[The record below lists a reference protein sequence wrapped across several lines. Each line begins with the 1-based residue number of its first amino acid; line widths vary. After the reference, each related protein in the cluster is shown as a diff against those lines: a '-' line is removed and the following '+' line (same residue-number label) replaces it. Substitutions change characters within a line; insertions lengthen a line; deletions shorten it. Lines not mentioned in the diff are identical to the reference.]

1 MSESVAPV
9 SARVEAVSA
18 RVEGWGMAVGGP
30 AQVLRPDSLDDIRE
44 AIAFARSAKLK
55 IALRGAGCSYGDA
68 SCGTGKLVL
77 DFTRFS
83 RILDFNAQT
92 GVIRVQAGATIGDIW
107 KRALPE
113 GWWPPVV
120 SGTMAPTLGGA
131 VAMNIH
137 GKNAYRVGPIGD
149 HVLRLRVLLM
159 NGSERELLPDEPLFA
174 AVVGGFGELAII
186 TEVELQLKHIYS
198 GQLDVDA
205 LCGDNF
211 AEIFKI
217 FDDWQD
223 RSDYLVAWIDGFA
236 AGDGLGRGLVHMA
249 HQVQPGVDANPQALM
264 TVAAQTLPPRLFG
277 VIPKSWMWLFLWPF
291 SNNLGM
297 RFVNL
302 VKYWSSRLLEHG
314 KRYRQGHAAF
324 HFLLDYVPNW
334 KWAYKPGGLIQHQ
347 IFVPKEHAQ
356 RIFAEAFRIQ
366 HRYGLPT
373 WLAVMKRHRPDR
385 FLLTHG
391 LDGYS
396 MAQDFAVT
404 KSNRAKLWQMC
415 HEVDA
420 LVAGVGGRFYF
431 AKDATL
437 EPTTVLAAWPKE
449 NLLRFAALRRELD
462 PEGLLA
468 TDLFER
474 AVAPALAQLT

>member
-1 MSESVAPV
+1 MSAPV
-9 SARVEAVSA
+9 TARVT
-18 RVEGWGMAVGGP
+18 GWGMAVGGDALLLQP
-30 AQVLRPDSLDDIRE
+30 TTLEDIR
-44 AIAFARSAKLK
+44 AALTYARAQGLRV
-55 IALRGAGCSYGDA
+55 ALRGAGCSYGDA
-68 SCGTGKLVL
+68 SCGTGKLVV
-77 DFTRFS
+77 DFTRFN
-83 RILDFNAQT
+83 RILEFDRGS

-107 KRALPE
+107 QHVLPH

-149 HVLRLRVLLM
+149 HVLRLQVLLVD
-159 NGSERELLPDEPLFA
+159 GTERTLTPEDPLFF
-174 AVVGGFGELAII
+174 AVIGGFGELAVI
-186 TEVELQLKHIYS
+186 TEVTLQLKHIYA
-198 GQLDVDA
+198 GQMDVDA
-205 LCGDNF
+205 LCGSNL
-211 AEIFKI
+211 AEIFAI

-223 RSDYLVAWIDGFA
+223 RSDYIVAWIDGFA
-236 AGDGLGRGLVHMA
+236 GGTGLGRGLVHMA
-249 HQVQPGVDANPQALM
+249 HQLPPGADANPQALM
-264 TVAAQTLPPRLFG
+264 TVAAQTLPSRLFG
-277 VIPKSWMWLFLWPF
+277 VIPKAWMWVLLWPF
-291 SNNLGM
+291 ANNLGW
-297 RFVNL
+297 RL
-302 VKYWSSRLLEHG
+302 VCWAKYWSGRLLEHG

-324 HFLLDYVPNW
+324 HFLLDYVPNF
-334 KWAYKPGGLIQHQ
+334 KFAYKPGGLIQHQ
-347 IFVPKEHAQ
+347 IFVPKAEAQ
-356 RIFAEAFRIQ
+356 RVFAEVFRLQ

-404 KSNRAKLWQMC
+404 ARNRQKLWQLC

-420 LVAGVGGRFYF
+420 IVTAAGGRFYF

-437 EPTTVLAAWPKE
+437 QPDTVLAAWPKE
-449 NLLRFAALRRELD
+449 NLLQFAKLRQELD

-468 TDLFER
+468 TDLYDR
-474 AVAPALAQLT
+474 AVAPALRKLA

>member
-1 MSESVAPV
+1 
-9 SARVEAVSA
+9 
-18 RVEGWGMAVGGP
+18 MAVGGV
-30 AQVLRPDSLDDIRE
+30 AQVVQPTSVAAIRAALDH
-44 AIAFARSAKLK
+44 ARASGLK

-77 DFTRFS
+77 DFTRFN
-83 RILDFNAQT
+83 RILDFQAAT
-92 GVIRVQAGATIGDIW
+92 GVIRVEAGATIGDIW
-107 KRALPE
+107 QHVLPH

-137 GKNAYRVGPIGD
+137 GKNAYRVGPMGE
-149 HVLRLRVLLM
+149 HVLSLRVLLLD
-159 NGSERELLPDEPLFA
+159 GTERTLAPDDPLFPA
-174 AVVGGFGELAII
+174 IVGGFGELAVI

-205 LCGDNF
+205 LCGSNF

-236 AGDGLGRGLVHMA
+236 QGDGLGRGLVHMA
-249 HQVQPGVDANPQALM
+249 HQLQPGVDPQPQALM
-264 TVAAQTLPPRLFG
+264 TVAAQTLPSRLFG
-277 VIPKSWMWLFLWPF
+277 VIPKSWMWALLWPF

-297 RFVNL
+297 WFVNL
-302 VKYWSSRLLEHG
+302 VKYWSARLLEHG
-314 KRYRQGHAAF
+314 KRYRQTHAAF

-347 IFVPKEHAQ
+347 IFVPKAHAQ
-356 RIFAEAFRIQ
+356 RVFAEVFQIH

-404 KSNRAKLWQMC
+404 KGNRQKLWDMC

-420 LVAGVGGRFYF
+420 LVTAAGGRFYF

-437 EPTTVLAAWPKE
+437 QPETVLAAWPAE
-449 NLLRFAALRRELD
+449 NLRQFAELRAQLD

-468 TDLFER
+468 TDLYER
-474 AVAPALAQLT
+474 AVAPALQKLG

>member
-1 MSESVAPV
+1 MTTALP
-9 SARVEAVSA
+9 AY
-18 RVEGWGMAVGGP
+18 VEGWGMAVGGT
-30 AQVLRPDSLDDIRE
+30 AKVLRPDSLDAIRA
-44 AIAFARSAKLK
+44 AIAFARSANLK

-77 DFTRFS
+77 DFTTFK

-107 KRALPE
+107 QHVLPH

-159 NGSERELLPDEPLFA
+159 DGTEREVLPDDPLFVA
-174 AVVGGFGELAII
+174 IIGGFGELAII

-205 LCGDNF
+205 LCGSNF

-223 RSDYLVAWIDGFA
+223 KSDYLVGWIDAFA
-236 AGDGLGRGLVHMA
+236 SGKGLGRGLVHMA

-264 TVAAQTLPPRLFG
+264 TVEAQTLPSRLFG
-277 VIPKSWMWLFLWPF
+277 IIPKSWMWLLFWPF
-291 SNNLGM
+291 ANNLGW
-297 RFVNL
+297 RL
-302 VKYWSSRLLEHG
+302 ICAAKYWSARLLEHG

-347 IFVPKEHAQ
+347 IFVPKAHAQ
-356 RIFAEAFRIQ
+356 RIFAEVFQIQ
-366 HRYGLPT
+366 HRYSLPT

-396 MAQDFAVT
+396 MAQDFPVT

-415 HEVDA
+415 HEVDK
-420 LVAGVGGRFYF
+420 LVASVGGRFYF

-437 EPTTVLAAWPKE
+437 EPETVLAAWPKE
-449 NLLRFAALRRELD
+449 NLLRFAELRRELD

-468 TDLFER
+468 TDLYER
-474 AVAPALAQLT
+474 AVAPALQKLTESARLA

>member
-1 MSESVAPV
+1 MSSTPESAIAPV
-9 SARVEAVSA
+9 AA
-18 RVEGWGMAVGGP
+18 RVEGWGMVVGGI
-30 AQVLRPDSLDDIRE
+30 AQVVQPTSVAAIR
-44 AIAFARSAKLK
+44 AAVDLARASGQK

-77 DFTRFS
+77 DFTRFN
-83 RILDFNAQT
+83 RILDFHADT
-92 GVIRVQAGATIGDIW
+92 GVIRVEAGATIGDIW
-107 KRALPE
+107 QHVLPH

-137 GKNAYRVGPIGD
+137 GKNAYRVGPIGE

-159 NGSERELLPDEPLFA
+159 DGTERALTPDDPLFA
-174 AVVGGFGELAII
+174 AVIGGFGELAII

-205 LCGDNF
+205 LCGSNL

-223 RSDYLVAWIDGFA
+223 RSDYLVAWIDAFA
-236 AGDGLGRGLVHMA
+236 AGKSLGRGLVHMA
-249 HQVQPGVDANPQALM
+249 HQLPPGADPHPDKRM
-264 TVAAQTLPPRLFG
+264 TVASQTLPSRLFG
-277 VIPKSWMWLFLWPF
+277 VIPKSWMWALLWPF

-302 VKYWSSRLLEHG
+302 VKYGSARLLEHG

-347 IFVPKEHAQ
+347 IFLPKAEAQ
-356 RIFAEAFRIQ
+356 RVFGEVFALQ

-404 KSNRAKLWQMC
+404 AGNRDRLWQMC

-420 LVAGVGGRFYF
+420 IVTAAGGRFYF

-437 EPTTVLAAWPKE
+437 RPESVLAAWPKA
-449 NLLRFAALRRELD
+449 NLQQFAALRRELD
-462 PEGLLA
+462 PQGLLA
-468 TDLFER
+468 TDLYER
-474 AVAPALAQLT
+474 AVAPALEKLS

>member
-1 MSESVAPV
+1 MSAP
-9 SARVEAVSA
+9 RVPAPATA
-18 RVEGWGMAVGGP
+18 RVEGWGMAVGGV
-30 AQVLRPDSLDDIRE
+30 AQVLQPTSVQ
-44 AIAFARSAKLK
+44 AIGAALAQARAAGQKV
-55 IALRGAGCSYGDA
+55 ALRGAGCSYGDA

-77 DFTRFS
+77 DFTRFN
-83 RILDFNAQT
+83 RILDFDAQT
-92 GVIRVQAGATIGDIW
+92 GVIRVEAGATIGDIW
-107 KRALPE
+107 QHVLPH

-137 GKNAYRVGPIGD
+137 GKNAYRVGPIGE
-149 HVLRLRVLLM
+149 HVLRLRVLLVD
-159 NGSERELLPDEPLFA
+159 GSERTLLPDDPLFPA
-174 AVVGGFGELAII
+174 IIGGFGELAVI

-205 LCGDNF
+205 LCGGNL
-211 AEIFKI
+211 AEIFAI

-236 AGDGLGRGLVHMA
+236 SGKSLGRGLVHMA
-249 HQVQPGVDANPQALM
+249 HQLAPGVDPQPQALM
-264 TVAAQTLPPRLFG
+264 TVAAQTLPSRLFG
-277 VIPKSWMWLFLWPF
+277 VIPKSWMWLLFWPF
-291 SNNLGM
+291 ANNLGW
-297 RFVNL
+297 RL
-302 VKYWSSRLLEHG
+302 ICLAKYVSARLLEHG

-347 IFVPKEHAQ
+347 IFVPKAQAQ
-356 RIFAEAFRIQ
+356 RVFAEVFALQ

-404 KSNRAKLWQMC
+404 KRNRQKLWQLC
-415 HEVDA
+415 HEVDGIVTA
-420 LVAGVGGRFYF
+420 AGGRFYF

-437 EPTTVLAAWPKE
+437 EPESVLAAWPKE
-449 NLLRFAALRRELD
+449 NLMQFAALREELD
-462 PEGLLA
+462 PGGLLA
-468 TDLFER
+468 TDLYER
-474 AVAPALAQLT
+474 AVAPALRKLV